1 MVSIVPNQY
10 QVKGRIVSIVEK
22 SELENFCQISLQLE
36 KVERTKGPEG
46 LISPASKKLSV
57 WIPVEQVN
65 HYQLTEGQVIMMHVR
80 RAPDRIFAIPDTIQ
94 ILEA

>member
-10 QVKGRIVSIVEK
+10 RIKGRIVSVVEK
-22 SELENFCQISLQLE
+22 SEPENFCQISLQLE

-46 LISPASKKLSV
+46 LISSASKELSV

-65 HYQLTEGQVIMMHVR
+65 HYRLSEGQVILMHVR
-80 RAPDRIFAIPDTIQ
+80 RAPDRVFAIPDTIQ
-94 ILEA
+94 ILDV